1 MFGCPDKAIHPLL
14 RRADF
19 VLFQPTT
26 IRTDSSPLTKGRRE
40 KGRFLNSL
48 TRFIPS
54 YEGQTNFLSLC
65 LGLYAIH
72 PLLRRADLPP
82 CSFSP
87 SLSDSSPRFIPSYEG
102 QTLSVYA
109 AFNHSKHPVVHF
121 AQTPF
126 SPHHMPSSLYLI
138 CRKNIF
144 FITFLNIFQNS
155 STLIPYSSSIT
166 ISLHSPTRYIFTS
179 LKMPVSG

>member
-1 MFGCPDKAIHPLL
+1 MCFARSI
-14 RRADF
+14 
-19 VLFQPTT
+19 
-26 IRTDSSPLTKGRRE
+26 
-40 KGRFLNSL
+40 
-48 TRFIPS
+48 RFIPS
-54 YEGQTNFLSLC
+54 YEGQTWP
-65 LGLYAIH
+65 GPYATCHQVIH
-72 PLLRRADLPP
+72 PLLREADTYFWILN
-82 CSFSP
+82 
-87 SLSDSSPRFIPSYEG
+87 LHNSDSSPHTRGRLQRGCLDARIRRFIPSYEG

-179 LKMPVSG
+179 LKMPVSGWQ